1 MKWFLIAVVA
11 LATYFDLKFR
21 KIPNWLTYSAVGL
34 SFIWFSSFHLV
45 IITLG
50 LLVALALGKFIG
62 AGDIK
67 LAVAIAIWA
76 HILNWSQYW
85 IYFSL
90 IIGGLAGLVYQRKS
104 IAFAPYMAAGLALAN
119 VARSYGFI

>member
-1 MKWFLIAVVA
+1 MKWFLIIVVA

-21 KIPNWLTYSAVGL
+21 KIPNWLTYSAIAL
-34 SFIWFSSFHLV
+34 SFLWFSKFHLLMLA
-45 IITLG
+45 LG
-50 LLVALALGKFIG
+50 LLVAVLLGNLIG

-67 LAVAIAIWA
+67 LAVAIALWS

-85 IYFSL
+85 IFCSL
-90 IIGGLAGLVYQRKS
+90 LLGGIAGLIYQRKS